1 VTITAE
7 PLLPLP
13 RRIAPKAAPTVLDW
27 VAPNWFA
34 AVMGTGI
41 LAVAAVGL
49 PIGARAAAV
58 VHPFAAA
65 AWVLAAILL
74 LVVGGLT
81 ALQWRHRP
89 ALARSHHHHPVL
101 AHFYGAAPMALMTVG
116 AATLLL
122 GPDVLG
128 PALAVRIDWV
138 LWTAGTALGLL
149 TTLAVPYLLFTGQ
162 LGDAARRPAAAF
174 GGWLMPVVPP
184 MVSASTGALLL
195 PHLPAGQPRLTLLI
209 AAYAL
214 FGISLIASVLITI
227 QIWTRLTRYGLP
239 EARLVPTLF
248 IVLGPLG
255 QSVTAATVLGERAH
269 LAIDPPYAAALQVFG
284 LVYGLPVLGFALLWL
299 TLAVVITLRTA
310 RDGGLPFAPTWWS
323 FTFPVGTCVT
333 GASGLA
339 RTTGADVL
347 TLLALVLFGGLLA
360 AWLVVSTRALRSARF
375 SPVAWGYSI

>member
-1 VTITAE
+1 
-7 PLLPLP
+7 
-13 RRIAPKAAPTVLDW
+13 
-27 VAPNWFA
+27 
-34 AVMGTGI
+34 
-41 LAVAAVGL
+41 
-49 PIGARAAAV
+49 
-58 VHPFAAA
+58 
-65 AWVLAAILL
+65 
-74 LVVGGLT
+74 
-81 ALQWRHRP
+81 
-89 ALARSHHHHPVL
+89 
-101 AHFYGAAPMALMTVG
+101 MTVG

-122 GPDVLG
+122 GPEVLG

-214 FGISLIASVLITI
+214 FGVSLIASVLITI

-255 QSVTAATVLGERAH
+255 QSVTAATVLGDRAH

-375 SPVAWGYSI
+375 SQSPGAIRSSGRFPGS